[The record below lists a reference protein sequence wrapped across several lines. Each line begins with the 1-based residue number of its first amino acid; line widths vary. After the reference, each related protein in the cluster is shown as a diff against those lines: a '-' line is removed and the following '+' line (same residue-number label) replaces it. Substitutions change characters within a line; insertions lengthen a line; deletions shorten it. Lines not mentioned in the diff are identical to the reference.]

1 LLKVLLGSP
10 NVLILDEPT
19 NDLDVQTLS
28 VLEEYLE
35 SFNGCVI
42 VVSHDR
48 YFLDRTVQTIF
59 ELQPGGNIQ
68 NYPGNYSVYLEC
80 KKAEAAE
87 EKQAATAT
95 KKPEA
100 APAAVATT
108 TEKARK
114 LSFKEK
120 REYEQLE
127 VAIPKLEA
135 DKVALEKTLYETPP
149 EGYSEVKKMTD
160 KLAHLEKEIGR
171 STERWLELAEY
182 V

>member
-1 LLKVLLGSP
+1 
-10 NVLILDEPT
+10 
-19 NDLDVQTLS
+19 

-35 SFNGCVI
+35 GFNGCVI

-80 KKAEAAE
+80 KKAEATE
-87 EKQAATAT
+87 EKQAAAAGT
-95 KKPEA
+95 KKAA
-100 APAAVATT
+100 APANVAVAPP
-108 TEKARK
+108 EKARK

-120 REYEQLE
+120 REYEDLE

-135 DKVALEKTLYETPP
+135 DKVALEKTLYEQPP
-149 EGYSEVKKMTD
+149 EGYSDVKKMTD
-160 KLAHLEKEIGR
+160 RLAYLEKEIAR
-171 STERWLELAEY
+171 STDRWIELAEL